1 MPLYEAKMIHHFD
14 HRWATY
20 SPDASDDEEAARDC
34 TVAEKQHPNFEPSPR
49 YWVPEEEVVLRAARV
64 PAALKSAVKQA
75 RGEGGKGRRKPNTDL
90 EESAGAAVLKALV
103 TWIAG
108 AVSAL
113 EGRPA
118 RETDLFRL
126 LGRAQDWRGALKVS
140 PEQFLLDPKTLVAG
154 AGMQRE
160 TPMSAD
166 DLTRLADEPKDALVL
181 AELLIAAK
189 QPRWLMGWRDITNAT
204 NERTVVGG
212 VFPKAGVG
220 NNLPIWYPGP
230 HVDGKHAAA
239 FVGMLTSLTFDFSA
253 RHKVGGTH
261 LNFFIAQQ
269 LAVLPPSAF
278 SSDDL
283 AFITPRVVE
292 LTYTSHAMKP
302 WAEDLGY
309 FGQPFVWNEDRRA
322 QLRAE
327 LDVLFARKYGLTE
340 QELRYVLDP
349 SSVKGPGYPSETF
362 RGLKEKE
369 FRLYNE
375 YRTERLVLEAW
386 QRTEANLPSDT
397 LPASVELPP
406 LENLPDGA
414 WTWPT
419 SIQPRDR
426 LRYAAQFGLWLMGPA
441 DDAGRTQFLV
451 ASLAEPA
458 LLTPLLTGSERI

>member
-1 MPLYEAKMIHHFD
+1 M
-14 HRWATY
+14 
-20 SPDASDDEEAARDC
+20 
-34 TVAEKQHPNFEPSPR
+34 
-49 YWVPEEEVVLRAARV
+49 
-64 PAALKSAVKQA
+64 
-75 RGEGGKGRRKPNTDL
+75 
-90 EESAGAAVLKALV
+90 
-103 TWIAG
+103 
-108 AVSAL
+108 
-113 EGRPA
+113 
-118 RETDLFRL
+118 
-126 LGRAQDWRGALKVS
+126 
-140 PEQFLLDPKTLVAG
+140 
-154 AGMQRE
+154 
-160 TPMSAD
+160 
-166 DLTRLADEPKDALVL
+166 
-181 AELLIAAK
+181 
-189 QPRWLMGWRDITNAT
+189 
-204 NERTVVGG
+204 
-212 VFPKAGVG
+212 
-220 NNLPIWYPGP
+220 
-230 HVDGKHAAA
+230 
-239 FVGMLTSLTFDFSA
+239 
-253 RHKVGGTH
+253 
-261 LNFFIAQQ
+261 
-269 LAVLPPSAF
+269 
-278 SSDDL
+278 
-283 AFITPRVVE
+283 E

-406 LENLPDGA
+406 LENLPNGA

-426 LRYAAQFGLWLMGPA
+426 LRYAAQFGLWLMGPV
-441 DDAGRTQFLV
+441 DDAGRTRFLV

-458 LLTPLLTGSERI
+458 LLTPLLTGSERIQWIRLVGQEAQPAHGVVRLRPAINEAWRSMFETLLTAGQLEERADGAWTRGQHFNPTGLQAQSADAQRTVFAIRAIRGIDIGTLTAAVAQEDNVVWARFGNAG